1 MTCLLS
7 NLRKNTALYYSE
19 IDRHPMSSVRCDL
32 GVAAVVTDKHRVLLV
47 KESAG
52 RYSGHWGLPK
62 GYVDE
67 GELPRDAALREL
79 REECAVEGRVTGIY
93 AIRENLTDIGPA
105 VFIAYSVKLLV
116 GEVPTAASEVDEAKF
131 VNIDEFDD
139 IKWVSEAMKSIA
151 TNALTQTPFSTTDYS
166 QQRGYPYL
174 LHQNNEVRV

>member
-1 MTCLLS
+1 MG
-7 NLRKNTALYYSE
+7 
-19 IDRHPMSSVRCDL
+19 SVRCDL
-32 GVAAVVTDKHRVLLV
+32 GVAAVVTKDNKVLLV

-79 REECAVEGRVTGIY
+79 REECAVDGKVTGIY

-105 VFIAYSVKLLV
+105 VFIAYSVSLLPN
-116 GEVPTAASEVDEAKF
+116 ETPIAASEIDEAKF
-131 VNIDEFDD
+131 ISVEDFDSL
-139 IKWVSEAMKSIA
+139 KWVSEAMKSIA
-151 TNALTQTPFSTTDYS
+151 ENALLQTPFSTTDYS
-166 QQRGYPYL
+166 KQRGYPYL

>member
-1 MTCLLS
+1 MG
-7 NLRKNTALYYSE
+7 
-19 IDRHPMSSVRCDL
+19 SVRCDL
-32 GVAAVVTDKHRVLLV
+32 GVAAVVIKDNKVLLV

-79 REECAVEGRVTGIY
+79 REECAVDGKVTGIY

-105 VFIAYSVKLLV
+105 VFIAYSVSLLPN
-116 GEVPTAASEVDEAKF
+116 ETPIAASEIDEAKF
-131 VNIDEFDD
+131 ISVEDFDSL
-139 IKWVSEAMKSIA
+139 KWVSEAMKSIA
-151 TNALTQTPFSTTDYS
+151 ENALLQTPFSTTDYTK
-166 QQRGYPYL
+166 QRGYPYL

>member
-1 MTCLLS
+1 MG
-7 NLRKNTALYYSE
+7 
-19 IDRHPMSSVRCDL
+19 SVRCDL
-32 GVAAVVTDKHRVLLV
+32 GVAAVVTKDNKVLLV

-79 REECAVEGRVTGIY
+79 REECAVDGKVTGIY

-105 VFIAYSVKLLV
+105 VFIAYSVSLLPN
-116 GEVPTAASEVDEAKF
+116 ETPIAASENDEAKF
-131 VNIDEFDD
+131 ISVEDFDSL
-139 IKWVSEAMKSIA
+139 KWVSEAMKSIA
-151 TNALTQTPFSTTDYS
+151 ENALLQTPFSTTDYS
-166 QQRGYPYL
+166 KQRGYPYL

>member
-1 MTCLLS
+1 MG
-7 NLRKNTALYYSE
+7 
-19 IDRHPMSSVRCDL
+19 SVRCDL
-32 GVAAVVTDKHRVLLV
+32 GVAAVVIKDNKVLLV

-79 REECAVEGRVTGIY
+79 REECAVDGKVTGIY

-105 VFIAYSVKLLV
+105 VFIAYSVSLLPN
-116 GEVPTAASEVDEAKF
+116 ETPIAASEIDEAKF
-131 VNIDEFDD
+131 ISVEDFDSL
-139 IKWVSEAMKSIA
+139 KWVSEAMKSIA
-151 TNALTQTPFSTTDYS
+151 ENALLQTPFSSTDYTK
-166 QQRGYPYL
+166 QRGYPYL